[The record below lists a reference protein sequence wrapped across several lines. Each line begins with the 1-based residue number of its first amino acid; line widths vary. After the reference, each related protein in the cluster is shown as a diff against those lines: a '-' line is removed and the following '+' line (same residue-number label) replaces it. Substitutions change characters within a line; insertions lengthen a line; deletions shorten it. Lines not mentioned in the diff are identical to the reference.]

1 MDSVSIYYKNMADA
15 MTYDGNMLFGHDR
28 RNYIPLKIDLSARG
42 QWLPKDS
49 KNRDSRD
56 KRLYAH
62 EVCVPDDYMI
72 VDAETYTPTSTYEE
86 ARIIRVNKQQIAIPM
101 KWFFKMKDMTIYE
114 QWDFLRAYRQDL
126 PFHLKSTPY
135 LTDALNRAYEMGI
148 ETQFMTLFYDMERDD
163 PKEFERR
170 KHLLGNKKKAVKLE
184 MKACLSE
191 INKLRA
197 TTDGNWPELL
207 EELYANYSSSNLFRV
222 MNFIEY
228 CKFAAKANDK
238 YLVALEEVQRI
249 HSVVWYIS
257 MMTDD
262 YIGLD
267 EKLQELE
274 KQKEFDTSLYSFGFF

>member
-72 VDAETYTPTSTYEE
+72 VDAETYIPTSTYEE

-114 QWDFLRAYRQDL
+114 QWDFLRAYRLDM
-126 PFHLKSTPY
+126 PYKLKTKIC
-135 LTDALNRAYEMGI
+135 LDDALSKAYDLGI
-148 ETQFMTLFYDMERDD
+148 ETDFLNMFYDMERDD
-163 PKEFERR
+163 PKEFKRR
-170 KHLLGNKKKAVKLE
+170 KNLLASKKNKVKSS
-184 MKACLSE
+184 MRTCLCE

-197 TTDGNWPELL
+197 TTDGSWPELFD
-207 EELYANYSSSNLFRV
+207 ELYIEYSSSRMFGTL
-222 MNFIEY
+222 NFTEY
-228 CKFAAKANDK
+228 CEFSVRADEK
-238 YLVALEEVQRI
+238 YHAVLEEVQRI
-249 HSVVWYIS
+249 HSVAWYIS
-257 MMTDD
+257 MITDD
-262 YIGLD
+262 YISLD
-267 EKLQELE
+267 EELQELE
-274 KQKEFDTSLYSFGFF
+274 KQREFEADLYSFGS

>member
-86 ARIIRVNKQQIAIPM
+86 ARIIRINKQQIAIPM

-114 QWDFLRAYRQDL
+114 QWDFLRAYRLDMPYKLKTKICLDEALSKAYDL
-126 PFHLKSTPY
+126 GME
-135 LTDALNRAYEMGI
+135 TDFLNMFYEN
-148 ETQFMTLFYDMERDD
+148 
-163 PKEFERR
+163 
-170 KHLLGNKKKAVKLE
+170 LLANKKNKVKSS
-184 MKACLSE
+184 MKTCLCE

-197 TTDGNWPELL
+197 TTDGSWPELFD
-207 EELYANYSSSNLFRV
+207 ELYVEYSSGRMFGTL
-222 MNFIEY
+222 NFTEY
-228 CKFAAKANDK
+228 CEFSVRSDEK
-238 YLVALEEVQRI
+238 YHSVHEETQRI
-249 HSVVWYIS
+249 HSVAWYIS
-257 MMTDD
+257 MITDD
-262 YIGLD
+262 YISLD
-267 EKLQELE
+267 EELQELE
-274 KQKEFDTSLYSFGFF
+274 KQREFDASLYSFGS

>member
-1 MDSVSIYYKNMADA
+1 M
-15 MTYDGNMLFGHDR
+15 
-28 RNYIPLKIDLSARG
+28 
-42 QWLPKDS
+42 
-49 KNRDSRD
+49 
-56 KRLYAH
+56 
-62 EVCVPDDYMI
+62 
-72 VDAETYTPTSTYEE
+72 
-86 ARIIRVNKQQIAIPM
+86 
-101 KWFFKMKDMTIYE
+101 
-114 QWDFLRAYRQDL
+114 
-126 PFHLKSTPY
+126 
-135 LTDALNRAYEMGI
+135 
-148 ETQFMTLFYDMERDD
+148 FYDMERDD

-197 TTDGNWPELL
+197 TTDGNWPELF

-257 MMTDD
+257 MITDD
-262 YIGLD
+262 YISLD
-267 EKLQELE
+267 EELQVLE

>member
-1 MDSVSIYYKNMADA
+1 MDSVNIYYKNMADA

-114 QWDFLRAYRQDL
+114 QWDFLRAYRLDI
-126 PFHLKSTPY
+126 PYKLKTKIC
-135 LTDALNRAYEMGI
+135 LDDALSKAYDLWHGI
-148 ETQFMTLFYDMERDD
+148 FQ
-163 PKEFERR
+163 
-170 KHLLGNKKKAVKLE
+170 
-184 MKACLSE
+184 
-191 INKLRA
+191 
-197 TTDGNWPELL
+197 
-207 EELYANYSSSNLFRV
+207 
-222 MNFIEY
+222 
-228 CKFAAKANDK
+228 
-238 YLVALEEVQRI
+238 
-249 HSVVWYIS
+249 
-257 MMTDD
+257 
-262 YIGLD
+262 
-267 EKLQELE
+267 
-274 KQKEFDTSLYSFGFF
+274 